1 MRKVRDIQPGLIAMT
16 ETDSD
21 MRSLVEIKDITGGA
35 GALGLL
41 GYGMPGVLVGLAN
54 AGFIL
59 SGSIILGM
67 AIFMGGFAMFT
78 AGLMEWKK
86 GNTYGLTAYGSYGL
100 FWFSFA
106 ALFILPVLGLAKDT
120 GGPGAM
126 AAYLALW
133 GLFPLILFIGSLKM
147 SRALQF
153 VLGTLALVFF
163 LEAAGAGMGAGTWTL
178 LAGYIGIISGFAAIY
193 TALAPVL
200 NDIYGKTV
208 APLC

>member
-1 MRKVRDIQPGLIAMT
+1 MNEISNDK
-16 ETDSD
+16 
-21 MRSLVEIKDITGGA
+21 RSIVEIKDITAGA

-41 GYGMPGVLVGLAN
+41 GYGMPGVLIGLTN
-54 AGFIL
+54 AGVIQA
-59 SGSIILGM
+59 GSMIIAM

-86 GNTYGLTAYGSYGL
+86 GNTYGMAAYASYGL

-106 ALFILPVLGLAKDT
+106 ALLLLPALGLAKDA
-120 GGPGAM
+120 GGAGAM

-133 GLFPLILFIGSLKM
+133 GLFTVILFIGSLKM

-153 VLGTLALVFF
+153 VLGSLAIVFF
-163 LEAAGAGMGAGTWTL
+163 LESAGAASGITIFTII
-178 LAGYIGIISGFAAIY
+178 AGYIGIISGLAAIY
-193 TALAPVL
+193 TALAPIL

-208 APLC
+208 APLG

>member
-1 MRKVRDIQPGLIAMT
+1 MT
-16 ETDSD
+16 ETNKNVCSI
-21 MRSLVEIKDITGGA
+21 VEIKDITAGS

-41 GYGMPGVLVGLAN
+41 GYGMPGVLVSLAN
-54 AGFIL
+54 AGFIQA
-59 SGSIILGM
+59 GSMILGM
-67 AIFMGGFAMFT
+67 VIFLGGFAMFT

-86 GNTYGLTAYGSYGL
+86 GSTYGMAAYSSYGL

-106 ALFILPVLGLAKDT
+106 ALLILPALGLVKDT
-120 GGPGAM
+120 GGAGAM

-133 GLFPLILFIGSLKM
+133 GIFTAILFIGALKI

-163 LEAAGAGMGAGTWTL
+163 LEAAGAATGTGMYTV
-178 LAGYIGIISGFAAIY
+178 LAGYVGIVSGFAAIY

-208 APLC
+208 APIG

>member
-1 MRKVRDIQPGLIAMT
+1 MNK
-16 ETDSD
+16 
-21 MRSLVEIKDITGGA
+21 RSIVEIKDITAGA

-41 GYGMPGVLVGLAN
+41 GYGMPGVLLGLAN
-54 AGFIL
+54 AGIIQA
-59 SGSIILGM
+59 GSVILGM

-86 GNTYGLTAYGSYGL
+86 GNTYGMAAYGSYGL

-106 ALFILPVLGLAKDT
+106 ALLILPMLGLTKDT
-120 GGPGAM
+120 GGAGAM

-133 GLFPLILFIGSLKM
+133 GLFTFILFIGSLKM

-153 VLGTLALVFF
+153 VLGTLTLVFF
-163 LEAAGAGMGAGTWTL
+163 LEALGAATGTGMFTI
-178 LAGYIGIISGFAAIY
+178 LAGYIGIISGLAAMY

-200 NDIYGKTV
+200 NDIYGKTI
-208 APLC
+208 APLG

>member
-1 MRKVRDIQPGLIAMT
+1 MT
-16 ETDSD
+16 EINSTKNSI
-21 MRSLVEIKDITGGA
+21 VEIKDITAGA

-41 GYGMPGVLVGLAN
+41 GYGMPGVLLGLAN
-54 AGFIL
+54 AGVIQAGSMIL
-59 SGSIILGM
+59 AM

-86 GNTYGLTAYGSYGL
+86 GNTYGMAAYSSYGL

-106 ALFILPVLGLAKDT
+106 ALLILPALGLAKDT
-120 GGPGAM
+120 GGAGAM
-126 AAYLALW
+126 ASYLALW
-133 GLFPLILFIGSLKM
+133 GLFTLILFIGSLKM

-163 LEAAGAGMGAGTWTL
+163 LEAAGAATGAGMFTIV
-178 LAGYIGIISGFAAIY
+178 AGYIGVISGLAAIY

-208 APLC
+208 APLG

>member
-1 MRKVRDIQPGLIAMT
+1 MT
-16 ETDSD
+16 ETNGNKKSI
-21 MRSLVEIKDITGGA
+21 VEIKDITAGA

-41 GYGMPGVLVGLAN
+41 GYGMPGVLLGLAN
-54 AGFIL
+54 AGIIQAGSMIL
-59 SGSIILGM
+59 AM

-78 AGLMEWKK
+78 AGVMEWKK
-86 GNTYGLTAYGSYGL
+86 GNTYGMAAYSSYGL

-106 ALFILPVLGLAKDT
+106 ALLLMPVLGLAKDT
-120 GGPGAM
+120 GGAGAM

-133 GLFPLILFIGSLKM
+133 GLFTLILFIGSLKM

-163 LEAAGAGMGAGTWTL
+163 LEAAGAATGTGMFTIV
-178 LAGYIGIISGFAAIY
+178 AGYIGVISGLAAIY

-208 APLC
+208 APLG

>member
-1 MRKVRDIQPGLIAMT
+1 MT
-16 ETDSD
+16 ETSSNK
-21 MRSLVEIKDITGGA
+21 RSIVEIKDITAGA

-41 GYGMPGVLVGLAN
+41 GYGMPGVLTGLAN
-54 AGFIL
+54 AGIIQAGSMIL
-59 SGSIILGM
+59 AM

-86 GNTYGLTAYGSYGL
+86 GNTYGMAAYSSYGL

-106 ALFILPVLGLAKDT
+106 ALLILPALGLAKDT
-120 GGPGAM
+120 GGAGAM

-133 GLFPLILFIGSLKM
+133 GLFTLILFIGSLKM

-163 LEAAGAGMGAGTWTL
+163 LEAAGAATGAGMFTIV
-178 LAGYIGIISGFAAIY
+178 AGYIGVISGLAAIY
-193 TALAPVL
+193 TALAPIL

-208 APLC
+208 APLG

>member
-1 MRKVRDIQPGLIAMT
+1 MA
-16 ETDSD
+16 ETTSNK
-21 MRSLVEIKDITGGA
+21 SSIVEIKDITAGA

-41 GYGMPGVLVGLAN
+41 GYGMPGVLISLAN
-54 AGFIL
+54 AGIIQA
-59 SGSIILGM
+59 GSMIIAM

-86 GNTYGLTAYGSYGL
+86 GNTYGMAAYSSYGL
-100 FWFSFA
+100 FWFSYA
-106 ALFILPVLGLAKDT
+106 ALLLLPALGLAKDT
-120 GGPGAM
+120 GGAGAM

-133 GLFPLILFIGSLKM
+133 GLFTLILFIGSLKM

-163 LEAAGAGMGAGTWTL
+163 LEAAGAATGTGMFTVV
-178 LAGYIGIISGFAAIY
+178 AGYIGIISGLAAIY

-208 APLC
+208 APLG

>member
-1 MRKVRDIQPGLIAMT
+1 MT
-16 ETDSD
+16 ETNTTK
-21 MRSLVEIKDITGGA
+21 RSIVEIKDITAGA

-54 AGFIL
+54 AGIIQA
-59 SGSIILGM
+59 GSVILGM

-86 GNTYGLTAYGSYGL
+86 GNTYGMAAYGSYGL

-106 ALFILPVLGLAKDT
+106 AILLLPMLGLAKDT
-120 GGPGAM
+120 GGAGAM

-133 GLFPLILFIGSLKM
+133 GLFTLILFIGSLKM

-153 VLGTLALVFF
+153 VLGTLTLVFF
-163 LEAAGAGMGAGTWTL
+163 LEAAGAGTGNAMFTI
-178 LAGYIGIISGFAAIY
+178 LAGYIGIISGLAAIY

-208 APLC
+208 APLG

>member
-1 MRKVRDIQPGLIAMT
+1 MT
-16 ETDSD
+16 ETT
-21 MRSLVEIKDITGGA
+21 MNKRSIVEIKDITAGA

-41 GYGMPGVLVGLAN
+41 GYGMPGVLLGLAN
-54 AGFIL
+54 AGIIQA
-59 SGSIILGM
+59 GSVILGM

-86 GNTYGLTAYGSYGL
+86 GNTYGMAAYGSYGL

-106 ALFILPVLGLAKDT
+106 ALLILPMLGLTKDT
-120 GGPGAM
+120 GGAGAM

-133 GLFPLILFIGSLKM
+133 GLFTFILFIGSLKM

-153 VLGTLALVFF
+153 VLGTLTLVFF
-163 LEAAGAGMGAGTWTL
+163 LEALGAATGTGMFTI
-178 LAGYIGIISGFAAIY
+178 LAGYIGIISGLAAMY

-200 NDIYGKTV
+200 NDIYGKTI
-208 APLC
+208 APLG

>member
-1 MRKVRDIQPGLIAMT
+1 MT
-16 ETDSD
+16 ETS
-21 MRSLVEIKDITGGA
+21 SNKNSIVEIKDITAGA

-41 GYGMPGVLVGLAN
+41 GYGMPGVLISLAN
-54 AGFIL
+54 AGIIQAGSMIL
-59 SGSIILGM
+59 AM

-86 GNTYGLTAYGSYGL
+86 GNTYGMTAYSSYGL
-100 FWFSFA
+100 FWFSYA
-106 ALFILPVLGLAKDT
+106 ALLLLPALGLAKDT
-120 GGPGAM
+120 GGAGAM
-126 AAYLALW
+126 ASYLALW
-133 GLFPLILFIGSLKM
+133 GLFTVILFIGSLKM

-163 LEAAGAGMGAGTWTL
+163 LEAAGAATGTGMFTIV
-178 LAGYIGIISGFAAIY
+178 AGYIGVISGLAAIY

-208 APLC
+208 APLG

>member
-1 MRKVRDIQPGLIAMT
+1 MT
-16 ETDSD
+16 ETTSTKN
-21 MRSLVEIKDITGGA
+21 SIVEIKDITAGA

-41 GYGMPGVLVGLAN
+41 GYGMPGVLLSLAN
-54 AGFIL
+54 AGIIQAGSMIL
-59 SGSIILGM
+59 AM

-86 GNTYGLTAYGSYGL
+86 GNTYGMAAYSSYGL

-106 ALFILPVLGLAKDT
+106 ALLLLPVLGLAKDT
-120 GGPGAM
+120 GGAGAM

-133 GLFPLILFIGSLKM
+133 GLFTLILFIGSLKM

-163 LEAAGAGMGAGTWTL
+163 LEAAGAATGTGMFTVV
-178 LAGYIGIISGFAAIY
+178 AGYIGIISGLAAIY
-193 TALAPVL
+193 TALAPIL
-200 NDIYGKTV
+200 NDLYGKTV
-208 APLC
+208 APLG

>member
-1 MRKVRDIQPGLIAMT
+1 MT
-16 ETDSD
+16 ETTTITKSI
-21 MRSLVEIKDITGGA
+21 VEIKDITAGA

-41 GYGMPGVLVGLAN
+41 GYGMPGVLLGLAN
-54 AGFIL
+54 AGIIQA
-59 SGSIILGM
+59 GSVILGM
-67 AIFMGGFAMFT
+67 AIFMGGVAMFT

-86 GNTYGLTAYGSYGL
+86 GNTYGMAAYGSYGL

-106 ALFILPVLGLAKDT
+106 ALFILPVLGFAKDT
-120 GGPGAM
+120 GGQGAM

-133 GLFPLILFIGSLKM
+133 GLFTFILFIGSLKM

-163 LEAAGAGMGAGTWTL
+163 LEAIGAATGSGMFTI
-178 LAGYIGIISGFAAIY
+178 LAGYIGIISGLAAIY

-200 NDIYGKTV
+200 NDIYGRTI
-208 APLC
+208 APLG

>member
-1 MRKVRDIQPGLIAMT
+1 MT
-16 ETDSD
+16 ETTSNK
-21 MRSLVEIKDITGGA
+21 SSIVEIKDITAGA

-41 GYGMPGVLVGLAN
+41 GYGMPGVLLGLAN
-54 AGFIL
+54 AGIIQAGSMIL
-59 SGSIILGM
+59 AM

-86 GNTYGLTAYGSYGL
+86 GNTYGMAAYSSYGL

-106 ALFILPVLGLAKDT
+106 ALLLLPVLGLAKDT
-120 GGPGAM
+120 GGAGAM

-133 GLFPLILFIGSLKM
+133 GLFTFILFIGSLKM

-153 VLGTLALVFF
+153 VLGTLAIVFF
-163 LEAAGAGMGAGTWTL
+163 LEAAGAATGTGMFTIV
-178 LAGYIGIISGFAAIY
+178 AGYVGIISGLAAIY

-200 NDIYGKTV
+200 NDLYGKTV
-208 APLC
+208 APLG

>member
-1 MRKVRDIQPGLIAMT
+1 MT
-16 ETDSD
+16 ETGNSK
-21 MRSLVEIKDITGGA
+21 RSIVEIKDITAGA

-54 AGFIL
+54 AGIIQA
-59 SGSIILGM
+59 GSMIIAM

-86 GNTYGLTAYGSYGL
+86 GNTYGMAAYASYGL

-106 ALFILPVLGLAKDT
+106 ALTLLPALGLAEST

-133 GLFPLILFIGSLKM
+133 GLFTLILFIGSLKM

-153 VLGTLALVFF
+153 VLGTLTLVFF
-163 LEAAGAGMGAGTWTL
+163 LESAGAATGSGMYTGI
-178 LAGYIGIISGFAAIY
+178 AGYIGIISGLAAIY
-193 TALAPVL
+193 TALAPIL

-208 APLC
+208 APLG

>member
-1 MRKVRDIQPGLIAMT
+1 MT
-16 ETDSD
+16 ETTTIKKSI
-21 MRSLVEIKDITGGA
+21 VEIKDITAGA

-41 GYGMPGVLVGLAN
+41 GYGMPGVLLGLAN
-54 AGFIL
+54 AGIIQA
-59 SGSIILGM
+59 GSAILGM
-67 AIFMGGFAMFT
+67 AIFMGGVAMFT

-86 GNTYGLTAYGSYGL
+86 GNTYGMAAYGSYGL

-106 ALFILPVLGLAKDT
+106 ALFILPVLGFAKDT

-133 GLFPLILFIGSLKM
+133 GLFTFILFIGALKM

-163 LEAAGAGMGAGTWTL
+163 LEAAGAATGNGMFTI
-178 LAGYIGIISGFAAIY
+178 LAGYIGIISGLAAIY

-200 NDIYGKTV
+200 NDIYGRTI
-208 APLC
+208 APLG

>member
-1 MRKVRDIQPGLIAMT
+1 MA
-16 ETDSD
+16 ETTSNK
-21 MRSLVEIKDITGGA
+21 SSIVEIKDITAGA

-41 GYGMPGVLVGLAN
+41 GYGMPGVLISLAN
-54 AGFIL
+54 AGIIQA
-59 SGSIILGM
+59 GSMIIAM

-86 GNTYGLTAYGSYGL
+86 GNTYGMAAYSSYGL
-100 FWFSFA
+100 FWFSYA
-106 ALFILPVLGLAKDT
+106 ALLLLPALGLAKDT
-120 GGPGAM
+120 GGAGAM

-133 GLFPLILFIGSLKM
+133 GLFTLILFIGSLKM

-163 LEAAGAGMGAGTWTL
+163 LEAAGAATGTSMFTVV
-178 LAGYIGIISGFAAIY
+178 AGYIGIISGLAAIY

-208 APLC
+208 APLG

>member
-1 MRKVRDIQPGLIAMT
+1 MT
-16 ETDSD
+16 ETNINK
-21 MRSLVEIKDITGGA
+21 RSIVEIKDITAGA

-41 GYGMPGVLVGLAN
+41 GYGMPGVLLGLAN
-54 AGFIL
+54 AGIIQAGSMIL
-59 SGSIILGM
+59 AM

-86 GNTYGLTAYGSYGL
+86 GNTYGMAAYSSYGL

-106 ALFILPVLGLAKDT
+106 ALLLMPVLGLAKDT
-120 GGPGAM
+120 GGAGAM

-133 GLFPLILFIGSLKM
+133 GLFTLILFIGSLKM

-163 LEAAGAGMGAGTWTL
+163 LEAAGAATGTGMFTIV
-178 LAGYIGIISGFAAIY
+178 AGYIGVISGLAAIY

-200 NDIYGKTV
+200 NDIYGKNV
-208 APLC
+208 APLG

>member
-1 MRKVRDIQPGLIAMT
+1 MT
-16 ETDSD
+16 ETGNNK
-21 MRSLVEIKDITGGA
+21 RSIVEIKDITAGA

-54 AGFIL
+54 AGLIQA
-59 SGSIILGM
+59 GSMIIAM
-67 AIFMGGFAMFT
+67 AIFMGGVAMFT

-86 GNTYGLTAYGSYGL
+86 GNTYGMAAYASYGL

-106 ALFILPVLGLAKDT
+106 ALTLMPALGLAEGT
-120 GGPGAM
+120 GGAGAM
-126 AAYLALW
+126 ASYLALW
-133 GLFPLILFIGSLKM
+133 GLFTIILFIGSLKM

-163 LEAAGAGMGAGTWTL
+163 LEAAGAATGTSTFTII
-178 LAGYIGIISGFAAIY
+178 AGYIGVISGLAAIY

-200 NDIYGKTV
+200 NDIYGRTV
-208 APLC
+208 APLG

>member
-1 MRKVRDIQPGLIAMT
+1 MT
-16 ETDSD
+16 ETTSNK
-21 MRSLVEIKDITGGA
+21 SSIVEIKDITAGA

-41 GYGMPGVLVGLAN
+41 GYGMPGVLLGLAN
-54 AGFIL
+54 AGIIQAGSMIL
-59 SGSIILGM
+59 AM

-86 GNTYGLTAYGSYGL
+86 GNTYGMAAYSSYGL

-106 ALFILPVLGLAKDT
+106 ALLLLPVLGLAKDT
-120 GGPGAM
+120 GGAGAM

-133 GLFPLILFIGSLKM
+133 GLFTVILFIGSLKM
-147 SRALQF
+147 SRALQL

-163 LEAAGAGMGAGTWTL
+163 LEAAGAATGTGMFTI
-178 LAGYIGIISGFAAIY
+178 LAGYVGIISGLASIY

-208 APLC
+208 APLG